1 MLVLL
6 HRNTSASSL
15 AALMKKFDL
24 NQNNKMDFAEFV
36 LLMQS
41 LPETDEAIVERA
53 ISAQGASH
61 STHSKSI
68 EVHSAL
74 ASVNTQVPLLSIS
87 VSQSTVLAGAQ
98 CGLIYIWDL
107 EASTSLHRHHTTSSH
122 HVITPRCRS
131 HHKLQEDCLN
141 HIGEVGPGQQTHV
154 AFVNPVQFVSGSSEG
169 IICLWNATSR
179 VPIYIYQLPGPVSCL
194 VSWKNLLFAAGG
206 SSDVL
211 VFDWRTF
218 QALSVL
224 RGHLDIVH
232 LAERI
237 RSKHLLATA
246 SLDKTLRLWSM
257 PTFCCVKTLEFDGCI
272 VSMSVSEDKNILS
285 VFALFDDNVVRR
297 INIENGQTLIRWQ
310 LNHEISPAF
319 ILVLNESIF
328 VAWRD
333 SEVIAFVI
341 FKQFFE

>member
-1 MLVLL
+1 MCNQQSAQELGKLLVLL

-87 VSQSTVLAGAQ
+87 VSQSTVVAGAQ

-122 HVITPRCRS
+122 HVITPRHHTTLSFLPQASGRLPESHRRS
-131 HHKLQEDCLN
+131 W
-141 HIGEVGPGQQTHV
+141 
-154 AFVNPVQFVSGSSEG
+154 SGAANARCIRQSCAICFR
-169 IICLWNATSR
+169 II
-179 VPIYIYQLPGPVSCL
+179 
-194 VSWKNLLFAAGG
+194 
-206 SSDVL
+206 
-211 VFDWRTF
+211 
-218 QALSVL
+218 
-224 RGHLDIVH
+224 RGH
-232 LAERI
+232 
-237 RSKHLLATA
+237 HLLVECDFPCTHLQLSATGP
-246 SLDKTLRLWSM
+246 R
-257 PTFCCVKTLEFDGCI
+257 
-272 VSMSVSEDKNILS
+272 ILS
-285 VFALFDDNVVRR
+285 CVVEKFALCGRR
-297 INIENGQTLIRWQ
+297 K
-310 LNHEISPAF
+310 F
-319 ILVLNESIF
+319 
-328 VAWRD
+328 
-333 SEVIAFVI
+333 
-341 FKQFFE
+341 

>member
-1 MLVLL
+1 
-6 HRNTSASSL
+6 
-15 AALMKKFDL
+15 
-24 NQNNKMDFAEFV
+24 
-36 LLMQS
+36 
-41 LPETDEAIVERA
+41 
-53 ISAQGASH
+53 
-61 STHSKSI
+61 
-68 EVHSAL
+68 
-74 ASVNTQVPLLSIS
+74 
-87 VSQSTVLAGAQ
+87 
-98 CGLIYIWDL
+98 
-107 EASTSLHRHHTTSSH
+107 
-122 HVITPRCRS
+122 
-131 HHKLQEDCLN
+131 
-141 HIGEVGPGQQTHV
+141 
-154 AFVNPVQFVSGSSEG
+154 
-169 IICLWNATSR
+169 
-179 VPIYIYQLPGPVSCL
+179 

-297 INIENGQTLIRWQ
+297 LNIENGQTLIRWQ